1 MQEDEDVSS
10 PAHTYSKIDKSKKK
24 RAAAPPPPLPPP
36 HHPVGPSPAARP
48 VSFNVDDMYAKVQK
62 SPPPRPVSEDPML
75 SMGAIALV
83 GGSPT
88 MRTTRVRSA
97 PWDPAIDE
105 TSRRSQVGLCL
116 VLTSDFNL
124 SSSLV
129 KAWKKILLYL
139 ISLIKNILYIHY
151 KFCPIT
157 SCCLF

>member
-1 MQEDEDVSS
+1 MSVLIWLQEDEDISS

-75 SMGAIALV
+75 SMGASALV

-88 MRTTRVRSA
+88 MRTTRIRSA

-105 TSRRSQVGLCL
+105 TSRRSQV
-116 VLTSDFNL
+116 
-124 SSSLV
+124 SLG
-129 KAWKKILLYL
+129 
-139 ISLIKNILYIHY
+139 S
-151 KFCPIT
+151 
-157 SCCLF
+157 